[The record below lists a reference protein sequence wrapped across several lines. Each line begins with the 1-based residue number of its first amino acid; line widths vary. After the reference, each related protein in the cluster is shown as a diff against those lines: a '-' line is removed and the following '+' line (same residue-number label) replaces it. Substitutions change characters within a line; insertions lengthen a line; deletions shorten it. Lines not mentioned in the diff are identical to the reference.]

1 MAGETGGVSRTNSMQ
16 HTTSISEETTGSN
29 PSSPR
34 ARTNPAT
41 SAALEE
47 LKTKPESLSSGRNS
61 AGNSARI
68 LNANLPGTSNAGG
81 KSTHTSRRHHEIGT
95 ATRPEIGTESGRKSD
110 VSQGSTSLRRMT
122 GGPVFTQNSPFHDV
136 AIEIDFP
143 PPPPPASSWRA
154 IAAAPLNSLAAMGGS
169 ALSSLKNGVE
179 KVKDGTVVAGKFAGK
194 QVIAGYE
201 KGKELG
207 AAGAAKG
214 KQAAVF
220 VGEQAGH
227 VGASAVSG
235 LGVMGIE
242 KKFLGATAGHL
253 IHQTVAVGVPTFL
266 RECMNEVLFAGLR
279 QIPHEHAVAL
289 QVVSGTVSLCLH
301 RVRQYR
307 EQRSPETAACGF
319 HNLSAEQWAALP
331 PEEKQTKMAQQRRYS
346 DAVTTLATGG
356 ILTNIALGVA
366 GPHIG
371 QPELA
376 AKLVA
381 SDIKV
386 LAYAGARDT
395 IQATFRMVGT
405 EADTNGGV
413 SGSHMNASGEF
424 YAKVNIAAN
433 YAFSAFV
440 PAALGDARLAL
451 AGQHS
456 PLSKH
461 EAMNVVYHSSAIK
474 ATINTVLETS
484 DWTNVTEQEAKEAG
498 TSQKIDPAW
507 KGKRQD
513 YMRVFDQ
520 SVARTAAINS
530 NIAAGNALSVIGE
543 QIGLSPAATTLLS
556 NGGSGAMAGLSYK
569 VIGGTWQAEGAVRAE
584 KDSRPE
590 AAG

>member
-1 MAGETGGVSRTNSMQ
+1 
-16 HTTSISEETTGSN
+16 
-29 PSSPR
+29 
-34 ARTNPAT
+34 
-41 SAALEE
+41 
-47 LKTKPESLSSGRNS
+47 
-61 AGNSARI
+61 
-68 LNANLPGTSNAGG
+68 
-81 KSTHTSRRHHEIGT
+81 
-95 ATRPEIGTESGRKSD
+95 
-110 VSQGSTSLRRMT
+110 MT

>member
-1 MAGETGGVSRTNSMQ
+1 MAGETGGISRTHSMP
-16 HTTSISEETTGSN
+16 HTISPSDEASENKSPSTRARSSLTTNTALEGLKPKPDSLSPGHTSTGS
-29 PSSPR
+29 SP
-34 ARTNPAT
+34 
-41 SAALEE
+41 
-47 LKTKPESLSSGRNS
+47 
-61 AGNSARI
+61 RI
-68 LNANLPGTSNAGG
+68 LNANLPGPSNPGV
-81 KSTHTSRRHHEIGT
+81 KSQNTSRRHNEIRT
-95 ATRPEIGTESGRKSD
+95 ATPSESGSENGRTFTPPS
-110 VSQGSTSLRRMT
+110 GSTSLRRSM
-122 GGPVFTQNSPFHDV
+122 GAPVFTPNSPFNDI
-136 AIEIDFP
+136 AIEIEFAQ
-143 PPPPPASSWRA
+143 PPPPASSWRA
-154 IAAAPLNSLAAMGGS
+154 MAATPLNALSSFGGN
-169 ALSSLKNGVE
+169 ALSSLKSGTE
-179 KVKDGTVVAGKFAGK
+179 KIKGGAIIASKFAGK
-194 QVIAGYE
+194 QMGAGLE
-201 KGKELG
+201 KGKELS

-214 KQAAVF
+214 KQAAIF
-220 VGEQAGH
+220 VGSQAGQ
-227 VGASAVSG
+227 VGTSVASG

-242 KKFLGATAGHL
+242 KKFAGATAGHL

-289 QVVSGTVSLCLH
+289 QIVSGTVSLCLH

-307 EQRSPETAACGF
+307 EQRSPETAARGF

-331 PEEKQTKMAQQRRYS
+331 AEDQQTKMTQQRRYS

-356 ILTNIALGVA
+356 ILANIALGVA

-413 SGSHMNASGEF
+413 SGTHMDVSGEF

-440 PAALGDARLAL
+440 PAALSDARLTL

-461 EAMNVVYHSSAIK
+461 EAMNVVYHSSAVK
-474 ATINTVLETS
+474 AAINTVLETA

-498 TSQKIDPAW
+498 TSQKFDPAW

-513 YMRVFDQ
+513 YM
-520 SVARTAAINS
+520 SVLDKSIARTAAINS
-530 NIAAGNALSVIGE
+530 NIAASNVLSVIGE
-543 QIGLSPAATTLLS
+543 RVGLSPAATSLLS

-569 VIGGTWQAEGAVRAE
+569 VIGGTWQAEGAVRTE

-590 AAG
+590 TAG